1 SFMQRAAPYALLG
14 DAPGLRQ
21 VFLET
26 VHLLRTAQLALDDLA
41 VQVTLHKSM
50 AQYRRSEMNEE
61 PYEILLAA
69 GVRSWRIGQRI
80 RYFRAR
86 GGEPRLLL
94 EGDVISVAE
103 ADTEYYVQR
112 LTSMYCQQF
121 AHAFRRG
128 DFLRI
133 FRVPSG
139 GGPFDATEIGAELSK
154 IRP

>member
-1 SFMQRAAPYALLG
+1 MAL
-14 DAPGLRQ
+14 
-21 VFLET
+21 E
-26 VHLLRTAQLALDDLA
+26 DLT

-50 AQYRRSEMNEE
+50 TQYRRSEMNEE

-86 GGEPRLLL
+86 GGEPRLLQ
-94 EGDVISVAE
+94 EGETISAAE
-103 ADTEYYVQR
+103 ADIEYYVQR

-121 AHAFRRG
+121 AQAFRRQ

-139 GGPFDATEIGAELSK
+139 GGPFGEDELEADLRS
-154 IRP
+154 IRPIAEPVR

>member
-1 SFMQRAAPYALLG
+1 MI
-14 DAPGLRQ
+14 
-21 VFLET
+21 
-26 VHLLRTAQLALDDLA
+26 
-41 VQVTLHKSM
+41 
-50 AQYRRSEMNEE
+50 EE
-61 PYEILLAA
+61 PCEVLVAV
-69 GVRSWRIGQRI
+69 GVRLWWICQRL
-80 RYFRAR
+80 RYCRAR

-103 ADTEYYVQR
+103 ADSEYYVQR

-139 GGPFDATEIGAELSK
+139 GGPFGEDELEAELGS
-154 IRP
+154 IRPIAEAVR